1 MPSRSE
7 SAPDWPAPRARPMA
21 SISSKKMIAPR
32 SLLRAWANRSRTR
45 DAPTPTNVSTKSDPD
60 SAKKGT
66 PDSPAT
72 ALASSVL
79 PVPGGPCSTTP
90 RGIRA
95 PTRRKRS
102 GSSRKTTTSR
112 SSSTASSQPATSAK
126 RVSGGSTW
134 AVLRILPWPAAPP
147 RPPRPAPAGVAA
159 PDQHHPADDEDGDQR
174 DPEREHQEPHQPA
187 HARAGVRRRLGR
199 AEHRDPVRAQA
210 GGEVEGAGQALGRR
224 AGGRGGAR
232 GGRLGEVLAGLG
244 ARDGRGDDLA
254 LAVDGG
260 DPVAGRVDDR
270 GVQVARVGGAD
281 ELAVGNQGGALRPE
295 GLHDGVGD
303 LGRLV
308 GGERGGREDQRR
320 QRREQG
326 EWGPEMGQPIR

>member
-147 RPPRPAPAGVAA
+147 RPPRPRPPGLRPRISIIPPTMKTATRAIPSGTTRNRISPLMPEPESAAASAGPSTATPSARRRAARSKAPGRPSVAA
-159 PDQHHPADDEDGDQR
+159 PVAA
-174 DPEREHQEPHQPA
+174 EPG
-187 HARAGVRRRLGR
+187 GVAWAKSWPGLGR
-199 AEHRDPVRAQA
+199 GMAEAMTLPSPSIAATQ
-210 GGEVEGAGQALGRR
+210 
-224 AGGRGGAR
+224 
-232 GGRLGEVLAGLG
+232 
-244 ARDGRGDDLA
+244 
-254 LAVDGG
+254 
-260 DPVAGRVDDR
+260 
-270 GVQVARVGGAD
+270 
-281 ELAVGNQGGALRPE
+281 
-295 GLHDGVGD
+295 
-303 LGRLV
+303 
-308 GGERGGREDQRR
+308 
-320 QRREQG
+320 
-326 EWGPEMGQPIR
+326 